1 MRCQVSLPDTILSVR
16 RLPAALFIAFALLSG
31 SIAFAHAT
39 LVFGELTTPETHPDA
54 AEGFTLEL
62 HMMDPVRTPIE
73 DAIVAA
79 EFRLL
84 SEEEVAALETD
95 ASDSA
100 EAGPTEGVH
109 AEELELP
116 DGDWHAFQMQET
128 GPGGNYAARVQ
139 LAEAGVYQ
147 LIMRDTTYPQE
158 DAVAELMMRFDGETE
173 FDTAL
178 FIFPP
183 TDIGTASLGTWLIW
197 LVAVPVVA
205 GVIVTVAVMAR
216 KPADPNSQGSAS

>member
-1 MRCQVSLPDTILSVR
+1 MLPVNIQNVN
-16 RLPAALFIAFALLSG
+16 RLPRTTFTTLLLLCLG
-31 SIAFAHAT
+31 TVLAHAT
-39 LVFGELTTPETHPDA
+39 LVFGELTTPEDNPDA
-54 AEGFTLEL
+54 AAGFTLQL

-73 DAIVAA
+73 DATVAA

-84 SEEEVAALETD
+84 TDEELEALE
-95 ASDSA
+95 AEPGSA
-100 EAGPTEGVH
+100 DEGPAEGVQ

-116 DGDWHAFQMQET
+116 QGDWHVYVLEES
-128 GPGGNYAARVQ
+128 GPGGNYSARIQ
-139 LAEAGVYQ
+139 LPAAGVYQ

-158 DAVAELMMRFDGETE
+158 DAVADLTIRFDGETA

-183 TDIGTASLGTWLIW
+183 TDIGAASLGTWLLW
-197 LVAVPVVA
+197 LVAIPVLA

-216 KPADPNSQGSAS
+216 KPEDGKDTGDKR